1 MKLKKVLA
9 VALAVTMLGSLTACG
24 GNGGS
29 GETAVKTPVGKEAS
43 AEGEKIVNIAMTTTM
58 GDLDPFAPPRR
69 GVIFCGT
76 LSMTILPFS
85 RISEPAGIRCSGL
98 WQRISSRRTT

>member
-43 AEGEKIVNIAMTTTM
+43 AEGEK
-58 GDLDPFAPPRR
+58 LL
-69 GVIFCGT
+69 T
-76 LSMTILPFS
+76 L
-85 RISEPAGIRCSGL
+85 R
-98 WQRISSRRTT
+98 